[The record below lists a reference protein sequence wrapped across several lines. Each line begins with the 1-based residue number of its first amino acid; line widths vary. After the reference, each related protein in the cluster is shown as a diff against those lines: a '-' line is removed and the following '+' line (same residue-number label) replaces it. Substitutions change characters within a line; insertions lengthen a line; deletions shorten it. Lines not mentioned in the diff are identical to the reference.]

1 MTEVLDDRTAF
12 ADAVRDLL
20 RQECPADVVRSAWP
34 GGDDAPARRAWRRL
48 AGTGAFATLVPPERG
63 GLGLDETYLV
73 AVLEQVGY
81 AGLPGPATDVAAAA
95 APLLAEATEHETL
108 HAALLAGDATVAV
121 VRVGGGA
128 VPYGQIVDA
137 VLVLDEAGAR
147 LHEIGPAD
155 RQPVDSIDGA
165 RRLTHLHL
173 STPGRDLRVAA
184 SAVRQA
190 ALRATLATAAE
201 LVGLSRRMLDLTV
214 PYVTG
219 REQFGVPIGSFQAV
233 KHHLADALLAI
244 EFAAP
249 LVRRAARELAVDA
262 GTASLSVSMAKMA
275 ASQTATE
282 VAKATLQCHGAMAYT
297 TEYDHHL
304 FAKRAWA
311 LAAAWGSAAIHRRIV
326 AAELG
331 VAPGATAEG
340 RLL

>member
-20 RQECPADVVRSAWP
+20 RQECPTEVVRSAWP
-34 GGDDAPARRAWRRL
+34 GGDDSLARRAWRRL
-48 AGTGAFATLVPPERG
+48 AGTGAFATLVPTERG

-81 AGLPGPATDVAAAA
+81 AGLPGPATEVAAVA
-95 APLLAEATEHETL
+95 APLLASDAAHETL
-108 HAALLAGDATVAV
+108 LNALLAGEATVAV
-121 VRVGGGA
+121 ARADGGVVA
-128 VPYGQIVDA
+128 YGQIVDA
-137 VLVLDEAGAR
+137 VLVLDEAGVR
-147 LHEIGPAD
+147 VHDIEPGG
-155 RQPVDSIDGA
+155 RHPVAGIDGA
-165 RRLTHLHL
+165 RRLAHLRL
-173 STPGRDLRVAA
+173 STPGRDVRVAA

-190 ALRATLATAAE
+190 ELRATLATAAE
-201 LVGLSRRMLDLTV
+201 LIGLARRMLDLTV
-214 PYVTG
+214 PYVKS
-219 REQFGVPIGSFQAV
+219 REQFGVPVGSFQAV
-233 KHHLADALLAI
+233 KHHLANALLAI

-249 LVRRAARELAVDA
+249 LVRRAARGLAA
-262 GTASLSVSMAKMA
+262 EAESAAMAVSMAKMV
-275 ASQTATE
+275 ASQAATE
-282 VAKATLQCHGAMAYT
+282 VAKLTLQCHGAMAYT

-311 LAAAWGSAAIHRRIV
+311 LAAAWGSAATHRRII